1 MSCPLPEDFHALC
14 PCFSLPGS
22 DIAVADFQLLEMVQ
36 ATFYAMLLKE
46 AFKLGMVRS
55 FMAEKSKI
63 GPGGSEVVKF

>member
-1 MSCPLPEDFHALC
+1 
-14 PCFSLPGS
+14 
-22 DIAVADFQLLEMVQ
+22 VADFQLLEMVQ